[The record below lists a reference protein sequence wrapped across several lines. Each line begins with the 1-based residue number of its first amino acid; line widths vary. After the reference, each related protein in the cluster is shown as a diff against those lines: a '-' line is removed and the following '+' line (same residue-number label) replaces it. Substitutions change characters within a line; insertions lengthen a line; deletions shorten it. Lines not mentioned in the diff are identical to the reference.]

1 MKLSKEIKIGIAG
14 LIALGILIFGVNY
27 LKGMNIFRS
36 STHYYVKFG
45 TVNGLPKSSP
55 VMADGYRIGTVS
67 DIIYDYKHPG
77 NVVVEISVSP
87 SLRVPKGSTAELSKD
102 LLGAISMTLLLAN
115 NPRERVEN
123 GDTIPGKINGG
134 LLSQAGDMVPQ
145 IEQLVPK
152 LDSILTALNRLL
164 QDGALAS
171 TLRNVEA
178 LSGNLERSS
187 RNLEGMLKNDL
198 PKMVQNV
205 GTITE
210 NFAQISANLKETD
223 YAGMMRKVDET
234 LESVGRL
241 TASLESEEGSLGLL
255 LKDRGLYDNLN
266 QTSKNAAL
274 LLEDLQA
281 HPKRYV
287 HFSLFGKKDN

>member
-1 MKLSKEIKIGIAG
+1 MKISKEIKIGIAG
-14 LIALGILIFGVNY
+14 IIALGILIFGVSY

-67 DIIYDYKHPG
+67 DIMYDYKHPG

-87 SLRVPKGSTAELSKD
+87 SLRVPKGSSAELSKD
-102 LLGAISMTLLLAN
+102 LLGGISMNLLLAN
-115 NPRERVEN
+115 NPRERVES
-123 GDTIPGKINGG
+123 GDTIPGSINGG
-134 LLSQAGDMVPQ
+134 LLSQAGDIVPK
-145 IEQLVPK
+145 IEQMVPK
-152 LDSILTALNRLL
+152 LDSILGALNLLL
-164 QDGALAS
+164 QDGALS
-171 TLRNVEA
+171 NTLHNAEA
-178 LSGNLERSS
+178 LSGSLAKSS
-187 RNLEGMLKNDL
+187 KSLEGILKNDL
-198 PKMVQNV
+198 PKMMQNV

-210 NFAQISANLKETD
+210 NFAQISENLKETD
-223 YAGMMRKVDET
+223 YAGMLKKVDET
-234 LESVGRL
+234 IESVSRL
-241 TASLESEEGSLGLL
+241 TASLESEEGSLGML
-255 LKDRGLYDNLN
+255 LKDRQLYDNLN
-266 QTSKNAAL
+266 QTSKNASS